1 MEEKRILYVSSE
13 VVPYL
18 AENEVS
24 LMSYDVPKMINDQGG
39 QIRIFMPRY
48 GNINERRHQLH
59 EVIRLS
65 GMNLVVNDLDKSKD
79 FWMKSLGFQ
88 LHIEALEQ
96 SPYIDELLA
105 IKDPNLTTV
114 KLIDSKGF
122 IIELLKFDNYQVDK
136 SWSGDLKTTGITHIA
151 LTVDNLDA
159 LVDNLKKQN
168 YQTLSEIKTSPNKK
182 VKVVFVSGPEGI
194 MLELVQELV

>member
-1 MEEKRILYVSSE
+1 VGI
-13 VVPYL
+13 
-18 AENEVS
+18 
-24 LMSYDVPKMINDQGG
+24 
-39 QIRIFMPRY
+39 
-48 GNINERRHQLH
+48 
-59 EVIRLS
+59 
-65 GMNLVVNDLDKSKD
+65 VVNDLDKSKD

-122 IIELLKFDNYQVDK
+122 IIELLKFDNHQVEK
-136 SWSGDLKTTGITHIA
+136 TWSGDLKTTGLTHIA

-159 LVDNLKKQN
+159 LVDNLKKLN
-168 YQTLSEIKTSPNKK
+168 YQLLSEIKISPNGK
-182 VKVVFVSGPEGI
+182 VKVVFAKGPEGI
-194 MLELVQELV
+194 MLELVEELV